1 MISVYIW
8 QRVLRNK
15 LIWAPEITEWVC
27 KRRKS
32 TVKERE
38 ESRVKK
44 LNLNLACFESTSFL
58 RNSFLKSPALFY
70 AYLLSLAFHDLILF
84 YSTFQLPYSP
94 PLTFCA
100 PSLKIFFMSLCL
112 PCTLITLFSLF
123 VAELSGYLCLECLWI
138 PSVYLARSYSSLKT
152 SQIISLIRSLIFTI
166 LNQTILI
173 LISKFSEALNFR

>member
-15 LIWAPEITEWVC
+15 LNWAPEITEWVC
-27 KRRKS
+27 NRRKS

-58 RNSFLKSPALFY
+58 RNSFLKSSALFY

-84 YSTFQLPYSP
+84 YSNFQLPYSP
-94 PLTFCA
+94 PLNILCSKPKNFFHVPVFAMYFNYTFL
-100 PSLKIFFMSLCL
+100 S
-112 PCTLITLFSLF
+112 
-123 VAELSGYLCLECLWI
+123 VAEVSGYLCLECLWI
-138 PSVYLARSYSSLKT
+138 PSVYLARSYLSLKT
-152 SQIISLIRSLIFTI
+152 SQIISLIRRLIFTI